1 MESLMPHDELR
12 QSDLPNI
19 RAERFALITGQAS
32 CWKCHAPIKVS
43 ALVLD
48 VHEEMD
54 PEYGDWSVSHGRI
67 MLQFITSLNAD
78 VFEQVKLVAPWL
90 RPGFSRMAEATYL
103 ANHCPRCSAIQ
114 GERFLTQPG
123 AVFFPCGTEVK
134 PFETDVFNLNL
145 EAEAG
150 FSESAWLD
158 DLSI

>member
-1 MESLMPHDELR
+1 MPHYELR

-19 RAERFALITGQAS
+19 MAERFALITGGAS

-48 VHEEMD
+48 EHEEMD
-54 PEYGDWSVSHGRI
+54 REYGDWSVSQGRI

-78 VFEQVKLVAPWL
+78 ALTRVRQVAPWI

-103 ANHCPRCSAIQ
+103 ANHCPQCGAIQ
-114 GERFLTQPG
+114 GEWFLTQPG
-123 AVFFPCGTEVK
+123 AVFFPCDTAV
-134 PFETDVFNLNL
+134 PDFETRVFDLHL

-158 DLSI
+158 ALKF